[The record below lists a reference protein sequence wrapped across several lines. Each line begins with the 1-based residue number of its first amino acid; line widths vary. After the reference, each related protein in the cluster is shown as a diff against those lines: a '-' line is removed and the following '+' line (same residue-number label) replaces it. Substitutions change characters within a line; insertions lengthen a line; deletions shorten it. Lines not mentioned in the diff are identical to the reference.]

1 MIEIANITKEQM
13 ASLDAAMSHIDEQAF
28 DAADVPQLSNE
39 QLYELYEQAVDA
51 TRWAAINA

>member
-51 TRWAAINA
+51 TR